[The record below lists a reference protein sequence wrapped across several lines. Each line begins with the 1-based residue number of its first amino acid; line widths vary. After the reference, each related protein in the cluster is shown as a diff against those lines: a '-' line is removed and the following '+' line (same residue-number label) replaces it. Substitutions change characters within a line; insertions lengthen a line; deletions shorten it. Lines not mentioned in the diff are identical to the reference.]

1 MPELYHVGNIVN
13 THGIRG
19 EVRVIVT
26 TDFPEERFATGAKLI
41 IDTTPNTPVVVA
53 ASRKHKGFTLL
64 RFEGMDNINDVE
76 RFKGH
81 TLNVTEAEQQPLE
94 DGSYYYRDLIGLH
107 VIDQDGAELGVVSE
121 ILSPGANDVWVIP
134 RANKPDVLLPFLK
147 SVVLDIDVA
156 AKIAHVD
163 VPEGLIDDAN

>member
-19 EVRVIVT
+19 EVRVIAT
-26 TDFPEERFATGAKLI
+26 TDFPEERFAPGSHLV
-41 IDTTPNTPVVVA
+41 IDTMPQTPVVVA

-64 RFEGMDNINDVE
+64 RFVDYDDINQVE
-76 RFKGH
+76 VFKGH
-81 TLNVTEAEQQPLE
+81 TLNVTEAEQHPLD

-107 VIDQDGAELGVVSE
+107 VIDQHDQELGVVSE

-134 RANKPDVLLPFLK
+134 RPGKTDVLLPFLK
-147 SVVLDIDVA
+147 SVVLNIDVA
-156 AKIAHVD
+156 NKVAHVE
-163 VPEGLIDDAN
+163 VPGGLIDDED